1 MICSYLRHIDITAVY
16 RDIFSSDT
24 IPDNGSLANIHP
36 AIYPQAAILFEL
48 RAESAMELFYSE
60 KSKWV
65 NLNPIFI
72 AAEVS
77 DYIEA
82 DIESLA
88 DQYNLIPPIC
98 TDLSDAEWLEQ
109 FQSFA
114 AVAVFGGKADYFEL
128 QALMVCLYDCAC
140 WLYERRD
147 IDELME
153 VLARVEEVAN
163 QLAHIEALDSM
174 PSIQARSAALKRH
187 EETHKQRALALVDW
201 DKNGGP
207 YSSKTAFAD
216 LNHKKYG
223 VKSVTLLRWITQHQ
237 KKQSKHSSLPV
248 E

>member
-48 RAESAMELFYSE
+48 RADSVMEGFYSE
-60 KSKWV
+60 RSKWI
-65 NLNPIFI
+65 NLNPIYI

-88 DQYNLIPPIC
+88 DQYNMMPPIC
-98 TDLSDAEWLEQ
+98 TGLSDVEWLEQ

-114 AVAVFGGKADYFEL
+114 AVAVGGGKAGYFEL
-128 QALMVCLYDCAC
+128 QALMICLYDCAC

-147 IDELME
+147 IDGLMI
-153 VLARVEEVAN
+153 VLAGVEEVATE
-163 QLAHIEALDSM
+163 LAHIEALDSM
-174 PSIQARSAALKRH
+174 PSRQARGAAFKRH
-187 EETHKQRALALVDW
+187 EETNNQRVLALANW
-201 DKNGGP
+201 DENGSK
-207 YSSKTAFAD
+207 YSSKTAFSER
-216 LNHKKYG
+216 NHKQYD
-223 VKSVTLLRWITQHQ
+223 VKPVTLLRWITQHQ
-237 KKQSKHSSLPV
+237 KKQSKHSSLPA

>member
-16 RDIFSSDT
+16 RDIFSFDT
-24 IPDNGSLANIHP
+24 DFADGPLPNIHP

-48 RAESAMELFYSE
+48 RADSTMESFYSE
-60 KSKWV
+60 RSQWI

-88 DQYNLIPPIC
+88 GQYNMIPPSY
-98 TDLSDAEWLEQ
+98 TELSDDEWLEQ

-114 AVAVFGGKADYFEL
+114 AVAVGGGKADYFEL
-128 QALMVCLYDCAC
+128 QALMLCLYDCAC

-147 IDELME
+147 IDELMG
-153 VLARVEEVAN
+153 VIARVEEVAG

-174 PSIQARSAALKRH
+174 PSRQARGAALKRH
-187 EETHKQRALALVDW
+187 EETNNQRGLALANW
-201 DKNGGP
+201 DENGAK
-207 YSSKTAFAD
+207 YSSKTAFSER
-216 LNHKKYG
+216 NHKLYD
-223 VKSVTLLRWITQHQ
+223 VKPVTLLRWITQHQ
-237 KKQSKHSSLPV
+237 KAQSKHSSLPA